1 MKVVAMTI
9 TKSSDN
15 HAKRVAHAI
24 ATHTIRAHG
33 NQPTNLGGNNSAA
46 ANRNRGVVK
55 VDNLL
60 DQMNNLNLGAKGAGK
75 VEFFNGKGEY
85 SSLSWDKGAGLKTD
99 HISQTQAGA
108 SGSRSIK

>member
-1 MKVVAMTI
+1 MVRGAEMKVVAMTI

-46 ANRNRGVVK
+46 ANRNCGLAK
-55 VDNLL
+55 VDSLL
-60 DQMNNLNLGAKGAGK
+60 DQMINLNL
-75 VEFFNGKGEY
+75 
-85 SSLSWDKGAGLKTD
+85 
-99 HISQTQAGA
+99 
-108 SGSRSIK
+108 